1 MRNIMMAKNTHLSI
15 VIFQIRIRQC
25 VQQMKI
31 RRLHNK
37 FYKSLI
43 LKDIFLGILIH
54 RIFNTKVFQI

>member
-25 VQQMKI
+25 VQQMII